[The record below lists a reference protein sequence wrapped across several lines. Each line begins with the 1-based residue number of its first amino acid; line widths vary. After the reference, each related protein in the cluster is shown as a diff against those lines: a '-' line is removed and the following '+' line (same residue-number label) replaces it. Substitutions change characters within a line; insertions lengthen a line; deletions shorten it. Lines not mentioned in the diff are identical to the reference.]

1 MTAIP
6 VFGGPTKRSLIQ
18 IAYEDCGQTGEFE
31 LDPEEYQSAERKLDL
46 MMAELKAMHG
56 VDLNYNFPVTGVS
69 DNATEES
76 GIPAEAA
83 PAVSSLLAERIAPSI
98 GKTLTS
104 SKSRGAALAMLI
116 AQYQKQPVMG
126 FGRATPTGAG
136 NRYFYRRYFP
146 VCLDPNE
153 PV

>member
-6 VFGGPTKRSLIQ
+6 VFGGPTKRALIQ
-18 IAYEDCGQTGEFE
+18 MAYEDCGQTGEFE
-31 LDPEEYQSAERKLDL
+31 LDPEEYQSAERKLDQ

-56 VDLNYNFPVTGVS
+56 VDLDYNFPVTGVS
-69 DNATEES
+69 DNSTEES
-76 GIPAEAA
+76 GIPGEAGPSVA
-83 PAVSSLLAERIAPSI
+83 SMLAERIAPSI
-98 GKTLTS
+98 GKTLLQ
-104 SKSRGAALAMLI
+104 SKARASALAMLI

-126 FGRATPTGAG
+126 FGRSTPTGAG
-136 NRYFYRRYFP
+136 NRYYQPRFFP